1 MDETEMRIENICK
14 KYKNKVILNEVSL
27 SMDRGTCVGILGGNG
42 SGKSTLLSII
52 AGVQK
57 ADAGK
62 IYWQEKDLL
71 KNKKLREEVIGYV
84 PQGNPL
90 YEELTAWD
98 NLRLWYG
105 KAELKKE
112 LSDGV
117 LALLGINEFVR
128 MPVCKMSGGMKKR
141 VSIGCSVANHPQVL
155 LLDEPSAALD
165 LPCKQRIYEY
175 MERFRAEG
183 GRILIA
189 THEVTEV
196 ALCDACYILKDGKL
210 VPYQYDG
217 NVSHLAE
224 QLQGGN
230 V

>member
-1 MDETEMRIENICK
+1 MRIEHISK
-14 KYKNKVILNEVSL
+14 KYKKKSILHEVSL
-27 SMDRGTCVGILGGNG
+27 SVDGGTCIGILGGNG
-42 SGKSTLLSII
+42 SGKSTLLSIL

-57 ADAGK
+57 PDAGTV
-62 IYWQEKDLL
+62 YWQENDLL
-71 KNKKLREEVIGYV
+71 QNKKLRETVVGYV

-105 KAELKKE
+105 REELKKE

-117 LALLGINEFVR
+117 LALLGISEFVHT
-128 MPVCKMSGGMKKR
+128 PVCKMSGGMKKR

-165 LPCKQRIYEY
+165 LPCRQRIYDY
-175 MERFRAEG
+175 MEKFRAEG

-189 THEVTEV
+189 THEVTEI
-196 ALCDACYILKDGKL
+196 ALCDACYILKEGTL

-217 NVSHLAE
+217 NVPHLAE
-224 QLQGGN
+224 QLQSGK